1 MTDQTRWGIPEVQT
15 RNKIK
20 KHQDDNFNAAVKS
33 AEALTRIN
41 LVHLMTRLEKILKQK
56 EEIYEREAK
65 ERANQKIQSG
75 N

>member
-20 KHQDDNFNAAVKS
+20 KHQDDNFNAAVKA

-65 ERANQKIQSG
+65 ERANQKIQSRD
-75 N
+75 

>member
-20 KHQDDNFNAAVKS
+20 KHQDDNFNAAVKAS
-33 AEALTRIN
+33 KALTRLN
-41 LVHLMTRLEKILKQK
+41 LSHLIHRLEKVLKDK

-65 ERANQKIQSG
+65 ERADKKISSRD
-75 N
+75 